1 MTELDEFL
9 DFSHHDTPQKFPSL
23 LPMDLIAKLKKTQK
37 ILIPK
42 PLDKE
47 LDDCS
52 SASTIVDADSRETSL
67 SPTEPI
73 RHEHEKKQLTKKQ
86 QNRLAAQKSRQ
97 KKHDAEKRLHAQIG
111 SLTRRCTDLEMEN
124 LEIQKKM
131 QRQIDELK
139 AERDLWKHR
148 AELLDTAIRPTT
160 PLLTQ
165 ASPTRARGATSSSLF
180 SMLALV
186 TLSLTSIVTLFSSP
200 PSTSLVMLG
209 SRAIDPLSTE
219 TEMIQTTFEKQDDS
233 KDKWTRLWEQARILA
248 PSVWEL
254 GDGGSTDVAQ
264 RESTDMK
271 PLVETKPIIGRRVK
285 SSVLVPDAP
294 FIQLGQ

>member
-23 LPMDLIAKLKKTQK
+23 LPMEFIAKLTKTQK

-47 LDDCS
+47 LDDYS

-73 RHEHEKKQLTKKQ
+73 RQENKQLTKKQ

-124 LEIQKKM
+124 LEIQKKL

-139 AERDLWKHR
+139 ADRDLWKHR

-165 ASPTRARGATSSSLF
+165 AAPTRARGTKSSSLF

-186 TLSLTSIVTLFSSP
+186 TLSLTSIVTFFSSP

-209 SRAIDPLSTE
+209 SRAIHPLSTE
-219 TEMIQTTFEKQDDS
+219 TEMIQTTFEKLDDS